1 MTIDRAKSHILT
13 EKSAGVWLFFYT
25 EGKMYR
31 ETRNYENIQIMRSTY
46 DRWYKKNRDN
56 FASWYFGSSGKPK

>member
-25 EGKMYR
+25 EGKYV
-31 ETRNYENIQIMRSTY
+31 
-46 DRWYKKNRDN
+46 
-56 FASWYFGSSGKPK
+56 